1 MGTLE
6 NTTNGPEE
14 TAIHG
19 VGQGEGAIAV
29 FGQGAAVGVRGD
41 GATWHGVAG
50 LSTSSTGGA
59 GVFGHNAN
67 GPGVIGESPVWMG
80 VYGKTDS
87 TTGGAGVMGEGVTGG
102 PGVIGKSQ
110 KWHGVYGETFA
121 AGATGAAAVWG
132 ENKAD
137 GSGVVGHSQSGAG
150 IYAKSE
156 QGPAAVLDGRVEVIG
171 ELQARGRVEVLGDL
185 KVHRKIEVV
194 EDILLQGGDVAELF
208 DVTAAAEPGTLM
220 SAVDGGRIAPSD
232 TGYDRRVVGVVAG
245 AGQFRPGMILTAGC
259 EEGAQPIAMIGRVI
273 CKVDASYGPIEVGDL
288 LTTSPTPGHAMKAAD
303 QQRAFGAVFGK
314 ALAGHADGPGMIAVM
329 VGLR

>member
-19 VGQGEGAIAV
+19 VGQGEGAIGV

-41 GATWHGVAG
+41 GSSWHGVAG
-50 LSTSSTGGA
+50 LSNSSTGGA
-59 GVFGHNAN
+59 GVFGHNTN

-87 TTGGAGVMGEGVTGG
+87 ITGGAGVMGEGVTGG

-156 QGPAAVLDGRVEVIG
+156 QGPAAVLDGRVEVT
-171 ELQARGRVEVLGDL
+171 GDL
-185 KVHRKIEVV
+185 KVNRKIEVV
-194 EDILLQGGDVAELF
+194 EDILLHGGDVAELF
-208 DVTAAAEPGTLM
+208 DVTAAVEPGTLM

-259 EEGAQPIAMIGRVI
+259 AEDAQPIAMIGRVT
-273 CKVDASYGPIEVGDL
+273 CKVDASFGPIEVGDL
-288 LTTSPTPGHAMKAAD
+288 LTTSPTPGHAMKATD

-314 ALAGHADGPGMIAVM
+314 ALAGHADGQGMIAVM